1 MFAPHAPRR
10 WENVGRATRTGVCS
24 GMIEEFAETLKNER
38 ATAILRTKSADAARA
53 AMEAAVEGGFRILEF
68 TLTTPNALGLI
79 ETFARRPGLIVGAG
93 TVLTPEE
100 AEASVAAG
108 ARFLVSPITDEAVIR
123 RARELGA
130 AAIPGAHTPTEMM
143 QAHRA
148 GAPLVKLFPA
158 PAGGPA
164 YLRSVLAPLPFLRV
178 VPTNGVDEQ
187 NAADW
192 LQAGAFAVGFV
203 ASLFDP
209 EDMAAQR
216 YDHIRDR
223 ARRIKAA
230 VGAAA
235 RPHP

>member
-1 MFAPHAPRR
+1 
-10 WENVGRATRTGVCS
+10 
-24 GMIEEFAETLKNER
+24 MIDELVETLWAER
-38 ATAILRTKSADAARA
+38 ATAILRTTNADAARQ

-79 ETFARRPGLIVGAG
+79 EEFAKRPGLIVGAG
-93 TVLTPEE
+93 TVLRPDQ
-100 AEASVAAG
+100 AQAAAAAG
-108 ARFLVSPITDEAVIR
+108 ARFLVSPIVDEAVIR
-123 RARELGA
+123 RADELGVA
-130 AAIPGAHTPTEMM
+130 AMPGTHTPTEMV

-178 VPTNGVDEQ
+178 VPTNGVDEH

-192 LQAGAFAVGFV
+192 LRAGAWALGFV

-209 EDMAAQR
+209 ADMAEQR
-216 YDHIRDR
+216 YDRIRDR

-230 VGAAA
+230 VGAFD
-235 RPHP
+235 REGSPRRMLDPFR

>member
-1 MFAPHAPRR
+1 MLSP
-10 WENVGRATRTGVCS
+10 
-24 GMIEEFAETLKNER
+24 MIDEFVQTLWRER
-38 ATAILRTKSADAARA
+38 ATAILRATNADAARA
-53 AMEAAVEGGFRILEF
+53 AMEAAVQGGFRILEF

-79 ETFARRPGLIVGAG
+79 EEFARRPGLIVGAG
-93 TVLTPEE
+93 TVLSPEE
-100 AEASVAAG
+100 AQACVAAG
-108 ARFLVSPITDEAVIR
+108 ARFLVSPIVDDAVVR

-130 AAIPGAHTPTEMM
+130 AAIPGTHTPTEMM

-164 YLRSVLAPLPFLRV
+164 YLRSVLAPLPFLRI

-192 LQAGAFAVGFV
+192 LRAGAWAVGFV

-209 EDMAAQR
+209 KDMAEQR
-216 YDHIRDR
+216 YDRIRDR
-223 ARRIKAA
+223 ARRLKE
-230 VGAAA
+230 VTGALERSAPKLEP
-235 RPHP
+235 RS

>member
-1 MFAPHAPRR
+1 
-10 WENVGRATRTGVCS
+10 
-24 GMIEEFAETLKNER
+24 MIDEFVQALWSER
-38 ATAILRTKSADAARA
+38 ATAILRAKSADAARH

-79 ETFARRPGLIVGAG
+79 EAFAHRPGLIVGAG
-93 TVLTPEE
+93 TVLTLDQ
-100 AEASVAAG
+100 AQAAVTAG
-108 ARFLVSPITDEAVIR
+108 ARFLVSPIVDDAVIH

-130 AAIPGAHTPTEMM
+130 AAIPGTHTPTEMV

-178 VPTNGVDEQ
+178 VPTNGVDEH

-192 LQAGAFAVGFV
+192 LRAGAWGVGFV

-209 EDMAAQR
+209 EDMAEAR
-216 YDHIRDR
+216 YDRIRDR
-223 ARRIKAA
+223 ARRLKAA
-230 VGAAA
+230 VSAVERSEKMAALERSPVKLEPTA
-235 RPHP
+235 